1 MAYNVYVKFQ
11 NQEFSIKLFMIWYT
25 LLTLVHV
32 YCEYKS
38 VHCCKSID
46 VPQTTLNN
54 QKKIILHVVKCLL
67 NLKNIYDKNYMFQ
80 WDLYLLRPLLLL
92 VQWGTYGKI

>member
-80 WDLYLLRPLLLL
+80 
-92 VQWGTYGKI
+92 